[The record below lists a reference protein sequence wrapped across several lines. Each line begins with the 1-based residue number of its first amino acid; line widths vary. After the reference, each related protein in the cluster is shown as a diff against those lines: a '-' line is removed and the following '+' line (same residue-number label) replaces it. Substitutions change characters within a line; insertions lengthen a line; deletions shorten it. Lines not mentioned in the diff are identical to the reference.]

1 MHLFFNIIIFFIVL
15 NFNWF
20 ADKIKGR
27 PNRKSAGDLFTVP
40 ILMGITLT
48 IVDNLRIFFIYRLLI
63 FIILALIIYLAVS
76 KYKNFLAKK

>member
-1 MHLFFNIIIFFIVL
+1 MILFFNIIIFFIVL

-27 PNRKSAGDLFTVP
+27 PNKKTPSELFTVP
-40 ILMGITLT
+40 ILMGIALT

-63 FIILALIIYLAVS
+63 FIILALIIYMAVS
-76 KYKNFLAKK
+76 KYKKFFTKK